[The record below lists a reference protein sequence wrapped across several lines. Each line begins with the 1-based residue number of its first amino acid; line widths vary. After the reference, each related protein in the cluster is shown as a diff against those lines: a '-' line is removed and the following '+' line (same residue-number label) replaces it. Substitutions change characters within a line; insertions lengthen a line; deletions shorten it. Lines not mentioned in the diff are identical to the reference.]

1 MGKVAKLTTESEQTV
16 SIEPMPRRV
25 ATGELRRYREA
36 VDELGGGVFEIRVS
50 DGNTGLPQLYIS
62 KGGRRLLGLGSRGPV
77 FPSHV
82 QRRVIATDGE
92 KLFDAVESV
101 LERRA
106 RRFNQ
111 EVRVHQHGQVVRW
124 VSVEGRLFDTEPDRR
139 IVGCLWDISERKAAD
154 SRFHEAYEAAGL
166 GHWQWNTK
174 SDQISGSKEFFRAFG
189 IEGHHDS
196 ISLETLL
203 NAVYFQDRR
212 GFAESLRKTALL
224 QRPMSIEFRIYRL
237 DGRLRYL
244 HAQGGA
250 RVGANGESDLVV
262 GTVQDV
268 SQRMEEVD
276 GLKLA
281 QEILNSSMDGVL
293 LTDSD
298 GTILMVN
305 PAFTQITGY
314 TFDDAVGKTPRL
326 LKSDHHDK
334 DFYRRMW
341 KKLQSEG
348 RWQGEIWN
356 RRKNGEAY
364 PQWLSISEIRDPADA
379 GSKYVAIFHDI
390 SEIKADQA
398 LLEYRAYHDPLTDL
412 PNRTLFHD
420 RLERAVEY
428 ARRIG
433 KKIAVIFM
441 DLDNFKAV
449 NDTLG
454 HQAGDELLRTV
465 AQRLSTCI
473 RRMDTVARAGGD
485 EFTFVVEDLTSQ
497 ANVGRIVRAILKA
510 LSRPMKVGDSDIGVN
525 GSIGIAIF
533 PDDAETPDDLL
544 RVSDAAMYLAKQRGK
559 GRFAFASELSRD

>member
-1 MGKVAKLTTESEQTV
+1 MARTPKLEIDDRQAPT
-16 SIEPMPRRV
+16 IGPMPTRSS
-25 ATGELRRYREA
+25 AGELRTYREA
-36 VDELGGGVFEIRVS
+36 VDAIGGGVWELRLDS
-50 DGNTGLPQLYIS
+50 DDRPSLYLS
-62 KGGRRLLGLGSRGPV
+62 HGSRRLLGLGSRGPV

-82 QRRVIATDGE
+82 QRRLVAPDAE
-92 KLFDAVESV
+92 KLFSAAESA
-101 LERRA
+101 LERRI
-106 RRFNQ
+106 RRINL
-111 EVRVHQHGQVVRW
+111 EVRVQQHGQVVRW
-124 VSVEGRLFDTEPDRR
+124 VWIQGKGVDPQHQRR
-139 IVGCLWDISERKAAD
+139 VVGCMWDVSDRKAAD

-166 GHWQWNTK
+166 GHWQWNVK
-174 SDQISGSKEFFRAFG
+174 SDQIAGSREFFRAFG
-189 IEGHHDS
+189 IEGSHAT

-212 GFAESLRKTALL
+212 GFAEALRKTMLL
-224 QRPMSIEFRIYRL
+224 KQPMSIDFRIYRL

-250 RVGANGESDLVV
+250 RVADDGEPDMVV

-293 LTDSD
+293 LTDGD

-314 TFDDAVGKTPRL
+314 SFDDAVGKTPRL
-326 LKSDHHDK
+326 LKSDHHDR

-341 KKLQSEG
+341 KSLKADG

-364 PQWLSISEIRDPADA
+364 PQWLSISEIKDPSDA

-412 PNRTLFHD
+412 PNRTLFQD

-428 ARRIG
+428 AYRTDR
-433 KKIAVIFM
+433 KIAVIFL
-441 DLDNFKAV
+441 DLDNFKAI

-454 HQAGDELLRTV
+454 HQAGDELLRIV
-465 AQRLSTCI
+465 SQRLSTCI
-473 RRMDTVARAGGD
+473 RRMDTVARPGGD
-485 EFTFVVEDLTSQ
+485 EFTFVIEDLTSQ
-497 ANVGRIVRAILKA
+497 SDVGRIVREILAA
-510 LSRPMKVGDSDIGVN
+510 LARPMRIGDSEVN
-525 GSIGIAIF
+525 VEGSVGIAVY
-533 PDDAETPDDLL
+533 PDDADTPEGLL
-544 RVSDAAMYLAKQRGK
+544 KASDEAMYLAKQRGK
-559 GRFAFASELSRD
+559 ARFAFAAELMRPS

>member
-1 MGKVAKLTTESEQTV
+1 MEKTSKLSPRSKSAVRLTEMAKLA
-16 SIEPMPRRV
+16 
-25 ATGELRRYREA
+25 ATGELSRYREA
-36 VDELGGGVFEIRVS
+36 VDGLGGGVFEVRMGEDS
-50 DGNTGLPQLYIS
+50 HPTLYIS
-62 KGGRRLLGLGSRGPV
+62 RGARKLLGLGSRGPV

-82 QRRVIATDGE
+82 QRRLAPTDAE
-92 KLFDAVESV
+92 KLFDAAET
-101 LERRA
+101 LFEGRA
-106 RRFNQ
+106 RKFSQ
-111 EVRVHQHGQVVRW
+111 EARVVQHGQVVRW
-124 VSVEGRLFDTEPDRR
+124 LWLQGRATDGERR
-139 IVGCLWDISERKAAD
+139 IIGCVWDVSDRKAAD
-154 SRFHEAYEAAGL
+154 TRFHDAYEAAGL

-174 SDQISGSKEFFRAFG
+174 SDQIEGSREFFRAFG
-189 IEGHHDS
+189 IEGTHDS

-203 NAVYFQDRR
+203 NAVYFHDRR
-212 GFAESLRKTALL
+212 GFAEALRKTALL

-250 RVGANGESDLVV
+250 RVGPDGEPDLVV

-293 LTDSD
+293 LTDAD

-314 TFDDAVGKTPRL
+314 SFDEAVGKTPRL
-326 LKSDHHDK
+326 LKSDHHDS

-341 KKLQSEG
+341 KKLKAEG

-364 PQWLSISEIRDPADA
+364 PQWLSISEIRDPADS

-428 ARRIG
+428 ARRTG
-433 KKIAVIFM
+433 RKIAVIFL

-454 HQAGDELLRTV
+454 HQAGDELLRIV
-465 AQRLSTCI
+465 AQRLATCI

-497 ANVGRIVRAILKA
+497 SDVGRIVKAVLRALAK
-510 LSRPMKVGDSDIGVN
+510 PMKVGDSNVSVN
-525 GSIGIAIF
+525 GSIGIAVF
-533 PDDAETPDDLL
+533 PDNGETPDELIRSADE
-544 RVSDAAMYLAKQRGK
+544 AMYLAKQRGK
-559 GRFAFASELSRD
+559 ARFAFATELQSR